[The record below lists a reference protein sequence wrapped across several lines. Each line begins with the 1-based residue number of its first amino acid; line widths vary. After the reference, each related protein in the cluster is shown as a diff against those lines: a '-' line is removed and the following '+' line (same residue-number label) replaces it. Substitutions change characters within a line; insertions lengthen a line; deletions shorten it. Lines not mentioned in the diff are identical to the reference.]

1 MARDARE
8 LAGAWTRYQR
18 HATAA
23 PAPDLAR
30 WVEKYWI
37 VSWDYARPYRQK
49 VVPYPNVHLVF
60 RDGGGYVR
68 GVGTGHRIEV
78 LDGVGGLFGVTF
90 RVGAVRAVLDGPV
103 SALTDQLVD
112 AAALFGQDPPARPDV
127 PTVENYLRRG
137 LPERTDPR
145 AELAALAVARIAAEP
160 GITRVDVLADVVG
173 TSVRALQRLFA
184 EYVGVGPKWVIRR
197 YRLHEVTERLA
208 AGTPIDWAGLA
219 ADLGYTDQAHLT
231 HDFTGIFGEPPTW
244 YARRY

>member
-1 MARDARE
+1 M
-8 LAGAWTRYQR
+8 
-18 HATAA
+18 
-23 PAPDLAR
+23 
-30 WVEKYWI
+30 
-37 VSWDYARPYRQK
+37 
-49 VVPYPNVHLVF
+49 
-60 RDGGGYVR
+60 
-68 GVGTGHRIEV
+68 
-78 LDGVGGLFGVTF
+78 
-90 RVGAVRAVLDGPV
+90 RAVLDGPV
-103 SALTDQLVD
+103 SDLTDRLVD
-112 AAALFGQDPPARPDV
+112 AAALFGADPPARPDV